1 MEFKLNQEELHILQA
16 VKHLNERGE
25 KSDYYQVVD
34 EAGADTGLTV
44 PVVARLEDDGY
55 ITTNGIIYRYCH
67 ITDKGRKT
75 LADNNMA

>member
-1 MEFKLNQEELHILQA
+1 MKPARI
-16 VKHLNERGE
+16 
-25 KSDYYQVVD
+25 
-34 EAGADTGLTV
+34 